1 MKAIKYTKTT
11 GDMLA
16 LSVHAFVLLGLL
28 ASWSLTADAVG
39 GEGGEEGILLPRVPI
54 AAEVIKLDGDVSEE
68 AWKKSLELKLDGF
81 CDQERR
87 DKKEK
92 PQSAT
97 LVRVCSDKTNLY
109 LAFTCEEKH
118 PDGPWVYEDARSKRR
133 GNSHVWGGDYVA
145 VYIDMGRWGFYNY
158 YSIAVNAKGEVY
170 RSFTWPARY
179 DLILRDIELPEVK
192 AAAKVSKKAGKW
204 NVEISIPMKT
214 LLRYPAD
221 GLPKRIG
228 LDLRRVQ
235 WGQDRGK
242 GKFKIYWT
250 GMVCV
255 SGKAMNE
262 QYARMSTWKPLF
274 KTYPNSI
281 AYAAG
286 RGWAQLIFA
295 ESFGHVYLDAGKI
308 DNKLVSGQGNRL
320 IGMIGT
326 RSSWRTKKTD
336 RDGFVKAFDRQR
348 MEQWADLRQVK
359 YPENKPRIASTR
371 VIDKTGLTVS
381 FKRKPSVTGNGKDIK
396 VAFEVSK
403 NTDVAVAVLDS
414 KGKIVRHL
422 AAGMLGSNPPQ
433 PFKKDSLA
441 QELAWDGKDD
451 FGRPLPAGAYRI
463 RVSAGLKATLDH
475 KIPITKD
482 YWSSDKTPTDKG
494 LDIDNMPQ
502 PKIGK
507 SLGHF
512 SRGTMNY
519 LSVDRNTEELYVQ
532 THMVYDGRTGKKLR
546 DLKLEAPRTFALSKG
561 SGNGEIFVSPRDNL
575 LYIGGPNEVWRF
587 SREGKKAPFADVGR
601 HFLSELWGAH
611 SNPHRGVCVG
621 PDGSIYKVHH
631 FVPHLCTQN
640 QITRIGPDGRI
651 KDYGFI
657 RIDTLA
663 AGLRVD
669 SKGNVYVG
677 CTAQPADAL
686 PPRELASRMPERA
699 RKLFKNVYG
708 SIVKFGPKGGR
719 LQRDKGGELI
729 YIDYRSRPVRCS
741 IRGAEWIR
749 PGFSPML
756 SRVSDSKGGPGCT
769 CRNARF
775 DLDGFDRLFIP
786 DAVSGRIDV
795 IDSNANTIMLIG
807 GRGKAGRKSG
817 IEFGWPTQVAV
828 SDEACYVAD
837 YLRFKISRL
846 KLGYQQ
852 EAEVTATVR

>member
-1 MKAIKYTKTT
+1 MKAMKCKKLSR
-11 GDMLA
+11 DMLM
-16 LSVHAFVLLGLL
+16 LSARIYILLGLI
-28 ASWSLTADAVG
+28 ACWSLAAGAAG
-39 GEGGEEGILLPRVPI
+39 GEGSIVLPRVPLAGEI
-54 AAEVIKLDGDVSEE
+54 IKLDGDASEE
-68 AWKKSLELKLDGF
+68 AWKKALELKLDGF

-87 DKKEK
+87 DRKEK
-92 PQSAT
+92 PKSST
-97 LVRVCSDKTNLY
+97 IVKVCSDKSNLY
-109 LAFTCEEKH
+109 FSFSCQEKH
-118 PDGPWVYEDARSKRR
+118 PDGPWVYQDARSKRR

-145 VYIDMGRWGFYNY
+145 VAIDMGRWGFYNY
-158 YSIAVNAKGEVY
+158 YVIAVNAKGEVY

-192 AAAKVSKKAGKW
+192 AAAKVSKTADKW
-204 NVEISIPMKT
+204 NVELSIPMKS

-221 GLPKRIG
+221 GMPRRIG

-255 SGKAMNE
+255 SGKAMNA
-262 QYARMSTWKPLF
+262 QYAHMSTWKPLF
-274 KTYPNSI
+274 KTPPNSI

-295 ESFGHVYLDAGKI
+295 ESFGHVYLDGGKI
-308 DNKLVSGQGNRL
+308 DNKLVSGQGSRL
-320 IGMIGT
+320 AGLIAT
-326 RSSWRTKKTD
+326 RSSWKTKKSD

-348 MEQWADLRQVK
+348 MEQWEDTRAVS
-359 YPENKPRIASTR
+359 YPENKPLIASTR
-371 VIDKTGLTVS
+371 LSRKAGLAVS
-381 FKRKPSVTGNGKDIK
+381 FKRKPKVAGSGKDTR
-396 VAFEVSK
+396 VSFEVSVA
-403 NTDVAVAVLDS
+403 TDVAVAVLNS

-422 AAGMLGSNPPQ
+422 AAGMLGSNPPP
-433 PFKKDSLA
+433 PFKKDSLS
-441 QELAWDGKDD
+441 QELTWDGQDD
-451 FGRPLPAGAYRI
+451 FGQVQPAGAYKI
-463 RVSAGLKATLDH
+463 RVSVGLKATLDH
-475 KIPITKD
+475 KIPIVKD

-532 THMVYDGRTGKKLR
+532 TCMVYDGRTGKKLR
-546 DLKLEAPRTFALSKG
+546 DIKLEAPNVFALSKG

-587 SREGKKAPFADVGR
+587 SRDGQKAPFKDVGR

-611 SNPHRGVCVG
+611 SNPHRGICTDRAG
-621 PDGSIYKVHH
+621 NIYKVHH
-631 FVPHLCTQN
+631 YVPHMCGAN
-640 QITRIGPDGRI
+640 QVTRIGSDGRI

-657 RIDTLA
+657 EIKTLA
-663 AGLRVD
+663 AGVRVD
-669 SKGNVYVG
+669 SRGNVYVG

-686 PPRELASRMPERA
+686 PPRELASRMPERP

-708 SIVKFGPKGGR
+708 SIIKFGPQGGVVKK
-719 LQRDKGGELI
+719 DKQGNLI

-756 SRVSDSKGGPGCT
+756 SRVSDSRGGPGCT

-775 DLDGFDRLFIP
+775 DMDGFDRLFIP

-795 IDSNANTIMLIG
+795 IDSNANTLLLIG
-807 GRGKAGRKSG
+807 GRGEAGKKSG

-846 KLGYQQ
+846 KFSYQL
-852 EAEVTATVR
+852 EAEVAATVK